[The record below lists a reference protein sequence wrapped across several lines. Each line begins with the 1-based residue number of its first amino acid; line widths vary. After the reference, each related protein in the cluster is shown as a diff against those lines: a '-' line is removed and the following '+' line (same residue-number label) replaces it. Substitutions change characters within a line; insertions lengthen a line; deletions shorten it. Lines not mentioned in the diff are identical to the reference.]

1 MCFLAAK
8 LNTEYHHSDS
18 GLIPIRG
25 RMGEKEYVVYL
36 SPERADRF
44 RYYHVPEHGI
54 ILRFCIQ
61 YEALTGGEWKAIVR
75 YDTARHHPHKNILRP
90 DGTQKKQEY
99 RGYIPMEDS
108 LLEN

>member
-1 MCFLAAK
+1 
-8 LNTEYHHSDS
+8 
-18 GLIPIRG
+18 
-25 RMGEKEYVVYL
+25 MGEKEYVVYL

-75 YDTARHHPHKNILRP
+75 YDTARRRPHKNILRP
-90 DGTQKKQEY
+90 DGARKKQEY
-99 RGYIPMEDS
+99 RGYSPMEDS
-108 LLEN
+108 FLEN